1 MVTHV
6 ISSTIT
12 KLQSEDTRDA
22 SALEDPLRHLAVR
35 CCMLKVLDI
44 GRKVLLGFEAMQA
57 Q

>member
-6 ISSTIT
+6 ISSTFT